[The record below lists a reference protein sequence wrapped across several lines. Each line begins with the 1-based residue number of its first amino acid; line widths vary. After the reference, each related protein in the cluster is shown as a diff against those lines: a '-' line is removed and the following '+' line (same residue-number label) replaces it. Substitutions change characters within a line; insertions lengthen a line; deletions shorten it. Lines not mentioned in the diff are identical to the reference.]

1 MDEKWGRGDLVK
13 LLFVKKA
20 KYELNTDGWVGL
32 QQMEKMEEAG
42 SGEQGKWYK
51 EMHFR
56 QMGWDR
62 DTARA
67 KTPTERWRVQISS
80 V

>member
-32 QQMEKMEEAG
+32 QQMEKMGEEIQLYLKLRREIRT
-42 SGEQGKWYK
+42 GEEFGDHAHGGAII
-51 EMHFR
+51 EAIAL
-56 QMGWDR
+56 D
-62 DTARA
+62 
-67 KTPTERWRVQISS
+67 
-80 V
+80 